1 MCTEFVL
8 HFQEMNLA
16 TVWHISMTAFNTQ
29 SYLNMTS
36 KFSKQYGRLS
46 GYFKEMLRIVSAHNA
61 LAGKNIIK
69 VRFYSANVIV
79 LFLLEKFRFLKQY
92 SKTVHVYEKNSYVI
106 LDNYRII
113 TP

>member
-8 HFQEMNLA
+8 HFMEMNLA

-79 LFLLEKFRFLKQY
+79 LFLL
-92 SKTVHVYEKNSYVI
+92 
-106 LDNYRII
+106 
-113 TP
+113 